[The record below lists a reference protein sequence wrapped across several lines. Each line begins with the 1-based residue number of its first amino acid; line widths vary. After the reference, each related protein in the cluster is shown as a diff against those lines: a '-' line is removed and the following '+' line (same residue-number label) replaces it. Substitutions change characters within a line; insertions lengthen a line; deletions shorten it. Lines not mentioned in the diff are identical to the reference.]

1 MTVARGVR
9 SGANCVA
16 ERGRLGSFENRS
28 TLPPASRS
36 AATTAC
42 ASPDQPSV
50 KSANALSDALLRV
63 GGSWHGGY
71 AARKS
76 LASFTSSRIL
86 RQLQLT

>member
-16 ERGRLGSFENRS
+16 EPGRLGSFENRS
-28 TLPPASRS
+28 TLPRGSRS
-36 AATTAC
+36 TATTAC
-42 ASPDQPSV
+42 ASPNQPSV
-50 KSANALSDALLRV
+50 KSANALSGARLRA
-63 GGSWHGGY
+63 GDSWHGGY

-76 LASFTSSRIL
+76 PASFTSSRIL